1 MRRREFVIIVGG
13 AATAWPLAARA
24 QQAAVPVIGFLN
36 SRSPDVWAPYVAAFR
51 EGLKEAGY
59 VEGENVVVEYRW
71 ADNQMDRLPGLAAD
85 LVRRRVAVIVA
96 TGGDP
101 PLVAA
106 TQATTTI
113 PIVANFG
120 IDPVEQKFVASLNRP
135 GGNVTGV
142 NVLTEALIAK
152 RLDLLRKLLPKI
164 STVAYLS
171 NPTSPYTLAYQKK
184 FEAAAKALGVQAVIA
199 TATNERE
206 CDAAFAGLVRQGVE
220 ALVLE
225 GDPLFLSLREHF
237 VALAAQYA
245 LPVIYSRPAYAVAG
259 GLMGYAP
266 SLTDAYRQLG
276 IYAGRILKGAKPA
289 ELPVVQP
296 SKFELV
302 INLKTAKALG
312 LEIPVSLLAAADEVI
327 E

>member
-1 MRRREFVIIVGG
+1 MRRREFGIIVGG
-13 AATAWPLAARA
+13 AASAWPLAARA
-24 QQAAVPVIGFLN
+24 QQSSPPVVGFLN
-36 SRSPDVWAPYVAAFR
+36 SRSPDVWTPFVSAFR
-51 EGLKEAGY
+51 EGLREAGY
-59 VEGENVVVEYRW
+59 VEGENVVVDYRW
-71 ADNQMDRLPGLAAD
+71 AENHMDRLPGSAAD
-85 LVRRRVAVIVA
+85 LVRRGVAVIVVS
-96 TGGDP
+96 GGDP

-142 NVLTEALIAK
+142 NVFAEALIAK

-164 STVAYLS
+164 SMVAYLS
-171 NPTSPYTLAYQKK
+171 NPTSPYTLDYQKN

-199 TATNERE
+199 TATTERE
-206 CDAAFAGLVRQGVE
+206 CDAAFAGIVRQGVE

-225 GDPLFLSLREHF
+225 SDPFFLSLREHF

-245 LPVIYSRPAYAVAG
+245 LPVIYSRREYAAAG

-266 SLTDAYRQLG
+266 SLTEAYRQLG
-276 IYAGRILKGAKPA
+276 VYAGRILKGAKPG

-296 SKFELV
+296 SKFELT

-312 LEIPVSLLAAADEVI
+312 LEMPVSLLAAADEVI

>member
-1 MRRREFVIIVGG
+1 MRRRAFIAVLGG
-13 AATAWPLAARA
+13 AAVVLPLPAHA
-24 QQAAVPVIGFLN
+24 QQPTMPVIGFLN
-36 SRSPDVWAPYVAAFR
+36 SRSPDVWAPFVAAFR

-59 VEGENVVVEYRW
+59 VEGETIVVEYRW
-71 ADNQMDRLPGLAAD
+71 ADNQMDLLPGFAAE
-85 LVRRRVAVIVA
+85 LVRRGVAVIVA
-96 TGGDP
+96 SGGDP

-106 TQATTTI
+106 TQPTTTI

-142 NVLTEALIAK
+142 NVFAEALIAK
-152 RLDLLRKLLPKI
+152 RLDLLRKLLPRI

-171 NPTSPYTLAYQKK
+171 NPTSPYTLDYQKN
-184 FEAAAKALGVQAVIA
+184 FEVAAKALGVQAVIA
-199 TATNERE
+199 TAANERE
-206 CDAAFAGLVRQGVE
+206 GDAAFAGLVRQGVE
-220 ALVLE
+220 ALLLE
-225 GDPLFLSLREHF
+225 SDPFFLSLREHF

-245 LPVIYSRPAYAVAG
+245 LPVIYSRREYAAAG

-266 SLTDAYRQLG
+266 SLTEAYRQLG
-276 IYAGRILKGAKPA
+276 VYAGRILKGAKPA
-289 ELPVVQP
+289 ELLVIQP
-296 SKFELV
+296 NKFELV

-312 LEIPVSLLAAADEVI
+312 IEIPVSLLAAADEVI